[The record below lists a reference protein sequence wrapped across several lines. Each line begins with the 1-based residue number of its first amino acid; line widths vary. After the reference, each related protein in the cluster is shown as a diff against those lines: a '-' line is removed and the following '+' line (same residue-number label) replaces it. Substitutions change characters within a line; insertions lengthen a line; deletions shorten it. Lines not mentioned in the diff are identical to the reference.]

1 VNPSALINR
10 PVATTM
16 LTLGVA
22 PSGYLRI
29 WSCQSRRWRRT
40 IGKRR
45 CENGIGPDGMWDEK
59 DGFYYDILHLPDGNA
74 TRLKVRS
81 AQ

>member
-1 VNPSALINR
+1 LFYLIRHPLMIAPIAARRQALLAER
-10 PVATTM
+10 
-16 LTLGVA
+16 LL
-22 PSGYLRI
+22 